1 MMNDFINFNGTL
13 LRRIPHAPDSGEQFY
28 VSSDGKIGLHVA
40 PDGVQTVVNATP
52 TTCVNSTNQSNANR
66 KQRYLQFKHA
76 FGKDKHILVS
86 HAVYLAWS
94 GQRIPLYHQ
103 IHHLNGI
110 VTDNYIDNLLCVLIS
125 QHYRIADVRQR
136 ALETIVPDGD
146 LTCFSYQELRRLQDP
161 RTLSDE
167 DFRKELSKII
177 EN

>member
-1 MMNDFINFNGTL
+1 MNDFINFNGTL
-13 LRRIPHAPDSGEQFY
+13 LRRIPHVPDNSDQFY
-28 VSSDGKIGLHVA
+28 VSSDGEIGLRVA

-52 TTCVNSTNQSNANR
+52 TTCANSKILSNANR

-76 FGKDKHILVS
+76 FGEDKHILVS

-125 QHYRIADVRQR
+125 EHYRIADVRQR
-136 ALETIVPDGD
+136 ALAAIVPDGD
-146 LTCFSYQELRRLQDP
+146 LTCFPYEELRRLQAP
-161 RTLSDE
+161 GTLSDE
-167 DFRKELSKII
+167 EFQKELAKRI

>member
-1 MMNDFINFNGTL
+1 MNDFINFNGTL
-13 LRRIPHAPDSGEQFY
+13 LRRIPHVPDNGYHFY
-28 VSSDGKIGLHVA
+28 VSCDGEIGLRVA

-52 TTCVNSTNQSNANR
+52 TTCANSTNQSNANR
-66 KQRYLQFKHA
+66 KQRYLQFKDA
-76 FGKDKHILVS
+76 FGFHNPILVS

-125 QHYRIADVRQR
+125 EHYRIADVRQR